1 MVCRF
6 TLADIRIQINTP
18 MGKIASCSTIMLSWS
33 SGGVNGP
40 LEIDLVSATSGN
52 IIVVDTSIDLSSG
65 STTYKWIVAAL
76 PDTYYMQ
83 GNSQDFPNLIYS
95 GNFTISKGT
104 TACINKQAVESVG
117 GMASGSAVK
126 QSATASVSPPSTIVS

>member
-1 MVCRF
+1 
-6 TLADIRIQINTP
+6 
-18 MGKIASCSTIMLSWS
+18 MLSWS

-126 QSATASVSPPSTIVS
+126 QSATASISPPSTIVSGAGRAIISGFSIVTSLVVFAGFFF